1 MATQEERIAYY
12 TTLCEQL
19 YNPKSSGERDQVQKM
34 LEYSFPTFSGET
46 GSGIASQSQQQPPPP
61 GMENSPTF
69 AIVTPTDTASA
80 LRILLEGS
88 PNPLVQTFC
97 LSRLK
102 QLILAQFSI
111 FERETKLQLRTFLLE
126 YCFMHPDLEPFVIS
140 QIAGVIASLTRFG
153 WADMEEYR
161 NIHKDIQQFLQ
172 ASMDH
177 RIVGLQML
185 AILIQD
191 IQTSGTNTPVR
202 SAQYRK
208 AAAAFRDTQL
218 FNIFETSFETL
229 SGLLQRNIPFDKP
242 GQEDRLKDAVITVLL
257 KCLSYDFA
265 GTNLDDAG
273 EDFGVVQI
281 PSSWRPMFEDEN
293 FVPTL
298 FNAYRELQPP
308 LSSKVMEC
316 LVQVA
321 SVRKALF
328 SGDAE
333 RSKFVL
339 NMMQGVRDIIFTGQG
354 MNDTNN
360 YNEFC
365 RLLYRF
371 RATAP
376 LNEMAEK
383 PGYVDWISLIA
394 DFSLKAVQ
402 SWKWAP
408 ETTHYLLGF
417 WSRIIQSMT
426 HYQQLNDSIVQKIK
440 SITIE
445 LTRTYITTNI
455 ESVPTR
461 MEEMLDDPLENEES
475 LIESLVMLG
484 HIARC
489 KYEQSSAALVA
500 IFDPIALQYQELI
513 TQAASGMTGGDSFK
527 EALEVIETKF
537 AWLVY
542 IIAAFIGTR
551 PAFLS
556 SEELD
561 SVDGQLTTKV
571 LQLMDVNQ
579 ALQNQHGSAFLNQKL
594 DMAFVYF
601 FMQFR
606 KSYIGETNGKS
617 VYTKLAELFGISDQI
632 LMIDVIM
639 RKIVNN
645 LQCWGHNEVVIRRTL
660 ELFNE
665 LATGY
670 SAVKN
675 LRKIE
680 TTRLVLQ
687 NHMSPEFAFFESS
700 KHQQNRMLYYQ
711 VLCKV
716 LFSEDNNEREFHA
729 FMKPFESRLQQIEML
744 DSVEQFRQEPVRRA
758 LQDIFRDLRGFI
770 QPIQTRR
777 HYLMFFDWFYPD
789 YMPILLRA
797 LEAWSPDPA
806 ANTLLKFFA
815 DFVFNR
821 SQRLN
826 FPISSPNSILVFRD
840 TSRVISTFGRHI
852 SERQV
857 TNESEKYPYKYK
869 GISICFNIL
878 SRCLGGR
885 YINFGVFWLYQD
897 KAIDEA
903 FHMMFQLM
911 LSIPLDDLMGFPK
924 LARAFITLLDDFAQE
939 QLTALPTLEPN
950 TFLYLMQACEL
961 AVESTDSFILSHACA
976 TINNICTFVAQET
989 EKNEIHKSLNG
1000 SNNEDS
1006 TSNDQQRRRSSSSKQ
1021 APATHWLMTYLT
1033 QFPNILPSLLV
1044 TILNLVLF
1052 DDTQDQWT
1060 LSRPL
1065 YVLMLL
1071 QKQYAVEYTSQVIN
1085 QQLPE
1090 RREFVTK
1097 ALNTMTEGV
1106 DWTLTIK
1113 DRERFSQNV
1122 SAFRR
1127 ELTMNNIVLIPVSL
1141 EQSITRTSDGIGNS
1155 TTTTTGNTLM

>member
-1 MATQEERIAYY
+1 MAQEERTAYFAA
-12 TTLCEQL
+12 LCEQL
-19 YNPKSSGERDQVQKM
+19 YNPKSSAEREQAQKM
-34 LEYSFPTFSGET
+34 LEYSFPTFAGEA
-46 GSGIASQSQQQPPPP
+46 GSGIAQQPAPP

-69 AIVTPTDTASA
+69 AIVSPTDTASA
-80 LRILLEGS
+80 LRVLLESS

-111 FERETKLQLRTFLLE
+111 FARDTKLQLRTFLLE
-126 YCFMHPDLEPFVIS
+126 YCFMHPDLQPFVIA
-140 QIAGVIASLTRFG
+140 QLAGVVASLTRLG

-161 NIHKDIQQFLQ
+161 NVQKDINQFLQ

-185 AILIQD
+185 AVLVQD
-191 IQTSGTNTPVR
+191 INSGTSTAPLR
-202 SAQYRK
+202 SAQLRK

-218 FNIFETSFETL
+218 FDIFQTAFDTL
-229 SGLLQRNIPFDKP
+229 AALLQRNIPFEKP
-242 GQEDRLKDAVITVLL
+242 GQEDRLKDAVISVLL

-273 EDFGVVQI
+273 EDIGVVQI
-281 PSSWRPMFEDEN
+281 PASWRSVFEDET

-298 FNAYRELQPP
+298 FTAYRELQPP
-308 LSSKVMEC
+308 LSSKVRGVMEC
-316 LVQVA
+316 LVLVA

-328 SGDAE
+328 SGDTE
-333 RSKFVL
+333 RSKFVM
-339 NMMQGVRDIIFTGQG
+339 NIMQGVRDIIFTWQG
-354 MNDTNN
+354 MNDTSN

-365 RLLYRF
+365 RLLFRF

-383 PGYVDWISLIA
+383 PGYVEWIGLIA
-394 DFSLKAVQ
+394 DFTLKA
-402 SWKWAP
+402 WAP

-417 WSRIIQSMT
+417 WFRIIQSMT
-426 HYQQLNDSIVQKIK
+426 SYSQINEVTVQKLK
-440 SITIE
+440 DITVE
-445 LTRTYITTNI
+445 LTRTYITTNV

-461 MEEMLDDPLENEES
+461 LEEMLDDPLETEES
-475 LIESLVMLG
+475 LVDTLGMLG

-489 KYEQSSAALVA
+489 KYEESSAALVA
-500 IFDPIALQYQELI
+500 IFDPIAVQYQELI
-513 TQAASGMTGGDSFK
+513 AQARSGMTSGESFK

-542 IIAAFIGTR
+542 IIAAFIGSR

-561 SVDGQLTTKV
+561 AIDGELTTKV

-594 DMAFVYF
+594 DMAFIYF

-606 KSYIGETNGKS
+606 KAYIGETNGKS
-617 VYTKLAELFGISDQI
+617 VYTKLADLFGISDQI
-632 LMIDVIM
+632 LMLDVIM
-639 RKIVNN
+639 RKM
-645 LQCWGHNEVVIRRTL
+645 
-660 ELFNE
+660 
-665 LATGY
+665 Y

-680 TTRLVLQ
+680 TTRLIMQ
-687 NHMSPEFAFFESS
+687 NHMSSEFAFFESS

-729 FMKPFESRLQQIEML
+729 FMKPFELRLQPIETL
-744 DSVEQFRQEPVRRA
+744 DSVEAFRQDAVRRA
-758 LQDIFRDLRGFI
+758 VQDIFRDLRGFI
-770 QPIQTRR
+770 QPIQNRR

-789 YMPILLRA
+789 YMPIVLRA

-806 ANTLLKFFA
+806 ANTLLKFFS

-840 TSRVISTFGRHI
+840 TSQVIATYGRHI
-852 SERQV
+852 NERQV
-857 TNESEKYPYKYK
+857 TNASDKYP
-869 GISICFNIL
+869 IL

-924 LARAFITLLDDFAQE
+924 LARAFVTLLDDFTQE
-939 QLTALPTLEPN
+939 QLTALPTLEPS

-961 AVESTDSFILSHACA
+961 AVESTESFILSHACA
-976 TINNICTFVAQET
+976 AINNICTFVAQET
-989 EKNEIHKSLNG
+989 EKNEIRKSINADEG
-1000 SNNEDS
+1000 SPTPSSE
-1006 TSNDQQRRRSSSSKQ
+1006 RRRSSSSKQ
-1021 APATHWLMTYLT
+1021 APATHWLMSYLT

-1052 DDTQDQWT
+1052 DDTQDQWA

-1071 QKQYAVEYTSQVIN
+1071 QKEV
-1085 QQLPE
+1085 
-1090 RREFVTK
+1090 
-1097 ALNTMTEGV
+1097 
-1106 DWTLTIK
+1106 
-1113 DRERFSQNV
+1113 
-1122 SAFRR
+1122 
-1127 ELTMNNIVLIPVSL
+1127 
-1141 EQSITRTSDGIGNS
+1141 
-1155 TTTTTGNTLM
+1155 